1 MSFKSIEKHPY
12 IPDGIYEARW
22 GGSILNILI
31 DDGYESMF
39 TDNIEMDKG
48 IKTPNAKVWV
58 NVYKGDV
65 EVISTTISD
74 LFDEKMSSISL

>member
-1 MSFKSIEKHPY
+1 
-12 IPDGIYEARW
+12 
-22 GGSILNILI
+22 
-31 DDGYESMF
+31 MF

-65 EVISTTISD
+65 EVISKTISD
-74 LFDEKMSSISL
+74 PFEEKMSSISL

>member
-1 MSFKSIEKHPY
+1 MSFKSVKKHSY
-12 IPDGIYEARW
+12 IPDGVYEARW
-22 GGSILNILI
+22 GGSILKILI

-39 TDNIEMDKG
+39 TSDIEMDIC

-65 EVISTTISD
+65 EIISEIVSGS
-74 LFDEKMSSISL
+74 FNEKMPLISM